1 MDILI
6 EQDFFEVFMEDYFN
20 QTKSLELE
28 TMFTTYTGIK
38 LHTDMSDEYIFSKP
52 ILKSLISHNKSLHT
66 KEGFISKSQN
76 IEFKYL
82 RLAFCGSK

>member
-38 LHTDMSDEYIFSKP
+38 LHTDMSDDYIFSNTYFE
-52 ILKSLISHNKSLHT
+52 IINKS
-66 KEGFISKSQN
+66 Q
-76 IEFKYL
+76 
-82 RLAFCGSK
+82 